1 VSREEM
7 DIKEIKRQERE
18 YIQKINIDSKQIDN
32 EMEIQDME
40 I

>member
-1 VSREEM
+1 M

-18 YIQKINIDSKQIDN
+18 YILKINIDSKQIDN
-32 EMEIQDME
+32 GMEIQDME